1 MAHYVDN
8 QQFLELLREYKK
20 SGKANRVNYNLLGK
34 IFLSIS
40 TNFINKVN
48 TISYSQ
54 DRKEEMIS
62 DATYYMVK
70 YMDRFDTTK
79 DKPFSYFT
87 TIARNAFLQN
97 INEYNRLDDMFKSLD
112 YIEDFSIE
120 SIDLDK

>member
-8 QQFLELLREYKK
+8 QQFLEMLREYKRTGKNNK
-20 SGKANRVNYNLLGK
+20 SNYNMIGK
-34 IFLSIS
+34 IFLSIA

-87 TIARNAFLQN
+87 TTARNAFLQN
-97 INEYNRLDDMFKSLD
+97 INEYNRLDDIFKSLD
-112 YIEDFSIE
+112 YIEDFSID
-120 SIDLDK
+120 SIDLDR